1 MAIEVRNRV
10 ESKKML
16 WTGRTISGLITVLLL
31 MDAVMKIAQVAPVME
46 GTVKVGYPASAVLPI
61 GIILLGGAG
70 SHPAHWISGWRRSHE
85 LSHQHSF
92 VFVHS
97 GSRVRWR
104 TGVGRIVSAG
114 RAAACSHPVAKKCKF
129 LTSDCRFSFV
139 TNVDL
144 AGLPAT
150 AAGRTEDE

>member
-61 GIILLGGAG
+61 GIILLPCLICYVIPRTAVLGAILLTGYLGGAV
-70 SHPAHWISGWRRSHE
+70 ATNFRISTPLFSYI
-85 LSHQHSF
+85 L
-92 VFVHS
+92 VPVY
-97 GSRVRWR
+97 V
-104 TGVGRIVSAG
+104 GVLVWGGLFLQDERL
-114 RAAACSHPVAKKCKF
+114 RALIPLRKNANS
-129 LTSDCRFSFV
+129 
-139 TNVDL
+139 
-144 AGLPAT
+144 
-150 AAGRTEDE
+150 

>member
-61 GIILLGGAG
+61 GIILLLCLICYVIPRTAVLGAILLTGYLGGAV
-70 SHPAHWISGWRRSHE
+70 ATNFRISTPLFSYI
-85 LSHQHSF
+85 L
-92 VFVHS
+92 VPVY
-97 GSRVRWR
+97 V
-104 TGVGRIVSAG
+104 GVLVWGGLFLQDERL
-114 RAAACSHPVAKKCKF
+114 RALIPLRKNANS
-129 LTSDCRFSFV
+129 
-139 TNVDL
+139 
-144 AGLPAT
+144 
-150 AAGRTEDE
+150 